1 MRPGETTIAVVA
13 VARGGVIRHN
23 RRSSH
28 RMDTTVTVRALGAL
42 PTIYGG
48 RWVGV
53 EAGRFPATG
62 GSTLVMADSRRR
74 RWVERRVTWR
84 GRVRP
89 GGPFPLYGVNV
100 GRTVRVWAEGMVVAA
115 RMLGQGQGQ
124 GRRKGQG
131 QWTAAIRCC
140 VPPLLTGSRC
150 ECSDGA
156 SAVGAAVR

>member
-1 MRPGETTIAVVA
+1 MRPGETIVVVA
-13 VARGGVIRHN
+13 VAGGGVTRHN

-28 RMDTTVTVRALGAL
+28 RMDTMVTVRALGVL

-48 RWVGV
+48 RWVRG
-53 EAGRFPATG
+53 EARPFPATG
-62 GSTLVMADSRRR
+62 GSTLVMVDRRRR
-74 RWVERRVTWR
+74 RWVERRVAWR

-100 GRTVRVWAEGMVVAA
+100 GRKGRVWAEGMVAAA
-115 RMLGQGQGQ
+115 RTQRQGQVQGQRQGQGP
-124 GRRKGQG
+124 
-131 QWTAAIRCC
+131 WTAAIRCC

-150 ECSDGA
+150 ECSEGA